1 MAYVKPKSEEEQKTA
16 FTDLAAKPIEDQQE
30 FFLKSFI
37 FALGDNWKEVPRLG
51 SVFRK
56 YLHEAGEGKADLNEV
71 QASDFLQKNG
81 LTRTAIQRKNE
92 LADIDLDNNK
102 RISFVEYM
110 LLHFKFM
117 ILTEYFKRKEQAPTM
132 KLTGEID
139 TVGLTGVGIQLLD
152 ELFTLP
158 TQLPAELVEALEKF
172 TATIRTKE
180 NRLKD
185 LREKASSGGVKGMAA
200 QNEIIQ
206 MEKEDTTELNRLEL
220 TLNAAKKKASK
231 TPSSEQA
238 LQEKLKQ
245 QHEEEEKKKNDSKQR
260 LKEKAALWNK

>member
-1 MAYVKPKSEEEQKTA
+1 MAYIKPKTEEEQKKQ
-16 FTDLAAKPIEDQQE
+16 FTELALKPIEDQQE

-37 FALGDNWKEVPRLG
+37 FALGDNWKDVPRLG
-51 SVFRK
+51 SAFRK
-56 YLHEAGEGKADLNEV
+56 YLHEAAEGKSDLNEV

-92 LADIDLDNNK
+92 LTDIDLDNNK
-102 RISFVEYM
+102 RISFVEYL

-132 KLTGEID
+132 KLASETD
-139 TVGLTGVGIQLLD
+139 TVGLTGVGSLLLD

-158 TQLPAELVEALEKF
+158 TQLPPELVEALEKF
-172 TATIRTKE
+172 TATVRTKE
-180 NRLKD
+180 NRLKE
-185 LREKASSGGVKGMAA
+185 LRGKAAQGGVKGMAA

-206 MEKEDTTELNRLEL
+206 MEKEDPTELNRLEL
-220 TLNAAKKKASK
+220 TLNAAKKKAAK

-245 QHEEEEKKKNDSKQR
+245 QQEEEEKKKNESKQR

>member
-1 MAYVKPKSEEEQKTA
+1 MAYIKPKTEEEQRKA
-16 FTDLAAKPIEDQQE
+16 FADLCQKPIEDQQE

-37 FALGDNWKEVPRLG
+37 FVLGDNWKQVPKLG
-51 SVFRK
+51 TAFRK
-56 YLHEAGEGKADLNEV
+56 YLHEAGEGKDDLNEV

-92 LADIDLDNNK
+92 LSDIDLDNNK

-117 ILTEYFKRKEQAPTM
+117 VLTEYFKRKEQAPTM
-132 KLTGEID
+132 KLNAEID
-139 TVGLTGVGIQLLD
+139 CVGLTGVGTLLLD

-172 TATIRTKE
+172 TATIRAKE
-180 NRLKD
+180 KRLKE
-185 LREKASSGGVKGMAA
+185 LREKASTGGVKGMAA

-206 MEKEDTTELNRLEL
+206 IEKEDPTELNRLEL
-220 TLNAAKKKASK
+220 TLNAAKKKAAK
-231 TPSSEQA
+231 TPSSEVA
-238 LQEKLKQ
+238 LQEKLAN
-245 QHEEEEKKKNDSKQR
+245 EKKEEQEKKRASQQR